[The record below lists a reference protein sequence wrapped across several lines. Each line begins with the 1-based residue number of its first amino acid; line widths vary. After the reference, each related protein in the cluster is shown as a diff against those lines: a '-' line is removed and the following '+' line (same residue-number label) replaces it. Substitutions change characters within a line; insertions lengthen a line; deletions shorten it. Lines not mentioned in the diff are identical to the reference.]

1 MLPLSGSPLCAVH
14 GKGDKER
21 KVGKEE
27 EGRGKRGRVEGL
39 DRKPKGIK
47 VREREEERGREGSGR
62 GREYEC
68 HSAHK
73 T

>member
-27 EGRGKRGRVEGL
+27 EGRGKRGRVKDWTENQ
-39 DRKPKGIK
+39 
-47 VREREEERGREGSGR
+47 RG
-62 GREYEC
+62 
-68 HSAHK
+68 
-73 T
+73 